1 MKQTDHKTI
10 LVVDDEFDI
19 ISVLEKRLT
28 TEHYEVI
35 TARNG
40 NDAIAFAKLYHPD
53 LVILDVG
60 LVDMHGGEVLLK
72 IRESAYLKET
82 PFIIISGLYSK
93 SDQIEKKRIF
103 GAEALFAKPYEIED
117 VLETIGVLLRRS
129 EISVGADQK

>member
-1 MKQTDHKTI
+1 MKHIDHKTI

-19 ISVLEKRLT
+19 VSVLEKRLT
-28 TEHYEVI
+28 SEEYEVI

-53 LVILDVG
+53 LVVLDVG

-72 IRESAYLKET
+72 IRESAHLKET
-82 PFIIISGLYSK
+82 PSIIISALYSK

-103 GAEALFAKPYEIED
+103 GADALFAKPYDIEE
-117 VLETIGVLLRRS
+117 VLETISVLLRRS
-129 EISVGADQK
+129 EISAGVVKN